1 MAENMILGRKKTDA
15 LFQDQV
21 SHQYMRWHDRLVQ
34 AVRTA
39 MPADSPYYLLH
50 AENLV
55 GVSCPL
61 LSPTPAIFPP
71 EISNIELLPQ
81 ASKSYLREVLRE
93 IQHIGRSQDFCED
106 WNGWSL
112 RQ

>member
-1 MAENMILGRKKTDA
+1 MAAKFSRAENMLLGRKKADA
-15 LFQDQV
+15 MFQDQV

-55 GVSCPL
+55 GVRTAMIFCPE
-61 LSPTPAIFPP
+61 SP
-71 EISNIELLPQ
+71 
-81 ASKSYLREVLRE
+81 
-93 IQHIGRSQDFCED
+93 
-106 WNGWSL
+106 
-112 RQ
+112 